1 MMMKNLY
8 TRVDGL
14 MREVVK
20 QSGPQIII
28 QSATPI
34 QDGLSTE
41 INKKGLSRNIIY
53 LLYIPSILHN
63 KQNISSIIMAIKA
76 NM

>member
-1 MMMKNLY
+1 
-8 TRVDGL
+8 

-63 KQNISSIIMAIKA
+63 KHQKYKLNNNSNKSKYVGKRFSK
-76 NM
+76 